1 MWYWRSLQ
9 ELENM
14 LFKFFVVV
22 YQKGKWVLYVFY
34 NFVIG
39 KDIYIIYICLQE
51 NMFCDVKNIY
61 VYGYY

>member
-22 YQKGKWVLYVFY
+22 YQKGYWMLYVFY